1 MRTSS
6 CDVTIAVLSAILQMY
21 DIKKM
26 KILLNNIL
34 LIIYTDIKKN

>member
-6 CDVTIAVLSAILQMY
+6 CDVTIAAISQMY

-26 KILLNNIL
+26 KILLIIL